1 MYGRVCGM
9 TDGRDDWI
17 AFWKDGSACSV
28 EDGRREGVRT
38 SEGRCGDRGGP
49 RVFLVLGDNF

>member
-1 MYGRVCGM
+1 M

-28 EDGRREGVRT
+28 EDGGRKGVRT
-38 SEGRCGDRGGP
+38 PEGRCGDRGGP
-49 RVFLVLGDNF
+49 RVLLVLGDNF